1 MTQLLLGVICG
12 CIVGAAVV
20 LYVVAE
26 LFDEDLQMDKTDRV
40 RLTMAILMSS
50 QSRRARLAEQQRLQ
64 DNATVT
70 LMVLCS
76 TIIAAQVVWALL
88 N

>member
-1 MTQLLLGVICG
+1 
-12 CIVGAAVV
+12 
-20 LYVVAE
+20 
-26 LFDEDLQMDKTDRV
+26 MDKTDRA
-40 RLTMAILMSS
+40 RLTLAILMSS
-50 QSRRARLAEQQRLQ
+50 QLRRARLAEQQRLQ
-64 DNATVT
+64 DSATVT

>member
-1 MTQLLLGVICG
+1 
-12 CIVGAAVV
+12 
-20 LYVVAE
+20 
-26 LFDEDLQMDKTDRV
+26 MDKTDRA
-40 RLTMAILMSS
+40 RLTLAILMSS
-50 QSRRARLAEQQRLQ
+50 QSRRQRLAEQQRLQ